1 MGRSLA
7 RARLDVSDPGVAYQR
22 QQAAWRVALYVMLV
36 AGGVLMIAPFL
47 WMLLGS
53 FKTLQEV
60 SQFPPTFLPK
70 DPILSNYTDVFER
83 LPMFARYYL
92 NTIVTAVIPT
102 VVAVFTAAMAGYGFA
117 KYRFR
122 GGKIFFWAILA
133 TMMIPY
139 PVTIVPLYV
148 MAFRL
153 GLVNSYAGL
162 IVVNL
167 STAFGIFM
175 MRQFA
180 LTIPDDLLD
189 AARIDG
195 CSEFR
200 IFGQVILPLLKPA
213 LATLTIFTFTGNWNA
228 YVWPLLIVN
237 EDRLRTLS
245 LAIPLFN
252 GQYEQYPNLV
262 FAASTL
268 AILPV
273 IILFVFN
280 QRYFTEG
287 ITLSGLKD

>member
-1 MGRSLA
+1 M
-7 RARLDVSDPGVAYQR
+7 V
-22 QQAAWRVALYVMLV
+22 LYVLLI
-36 AGGVLMIAPFL
+36 AGAVLMLAPFL

-60 SQFPPTFLPK
+60 SQFPPTFIPK
-70 DPILSNYTDVFER
+70 NPILSNYSEVFKR
-83 LPMFARYYL
+83 LPSFPRYYL
-92 NTIVTAVIPT
+92 NTIITSVIPT
-102 VVAVFTAAMAGYGFA
+102 VVAVFTASMCGYGFA

-122 GGKIFFWAILA
+122 GRKVLFWAILA

-148 MAFRL
+148 IAFRL
-153 GLVNSYAGL
+153 GLVNSYTGL

-167 STAFGIFM
+167 STAFGIFL

-195 CSEFR
+195 CNEFR
-200 IFGQVILPLLKPA
+200 IFGQIVLPLLKPA
-213 LATLTIFTFTGNWNA
+213 LATLTIFTFTSNWNA
-228 YVWPLLIVN
+228 YIWPLLIVN

-262 FAASTL
+262 FAASTM

-287 ITLSGLKD
+287 ITMSGLKD